1 MRDGAK
7 RPVRALL
14 VWGALAAAVLV
25 PLALSAASPFLQWRG
40 PFYIA
45 AGFAGVI
52 ALGLLFVQPL
62 LMSVRVPGL
71 SALQARHVH
80 RWVGG
85 ALVAMVV
92 VHVAGLWVASP
103 PDVVDALLF
112 RSPTPFSAWGVIAM
126 WAVFATAA
134 LALIRRPVRLKPAT
148 WRIVHTAL
156 AVVIAV
162 GTAVHAVLI
171 EGTMEVISKFAL
183 CALVLIATAKVAAD
197 LWSWRQRMAGNAR
210 RSRETPASPSSR

>member
-1 MRDGAK
+1 
-7 RPVRALL
+7 L
-14 VWGALAAAVLV
+14 
-25 PLALSAASPFLQWRG
+25 LQWRS
-40 PFYIA
+40 PVYIA
-45 AGFAGVI
+45 AGLAGVV
-52 ALGLLFVQPL
+52 ALGLLLVHPV
-62 LMSVRVPGL
+62 LMSMSVPGL

-80 RWVGG
+80 RWVG
-85 ALVAMVV
+85 ALLVAAVV

-112 RSPTPFSAWGVIAM
+112 RSPTPFSDWGVIAM

-162 GTAVHAVLI
+162 GTAVHAILI
-171 EGTMEVISKFAL
+171 EGTMEVVSKFAL
-183 CALVLIATAKVAAD
+183 CALVLIATAKVVAD

-210 RSRETPASPSSR
+210 RSREAPASSSSR